1 METTDPHHFEQTPT
15 LDARDER
22 PAETYEP
29 PSLTELGSF
38 LELTMGQLGSG
49 TDNDLVSIGT

>member
-1 METTDPHHFEQTPT
+1 METERHDLEEAPT

-38 LELTMGQLGSG
+38 LDLTAGIGAGPADNAG
-49 TDNDLVSIGT
+49 TSMVG